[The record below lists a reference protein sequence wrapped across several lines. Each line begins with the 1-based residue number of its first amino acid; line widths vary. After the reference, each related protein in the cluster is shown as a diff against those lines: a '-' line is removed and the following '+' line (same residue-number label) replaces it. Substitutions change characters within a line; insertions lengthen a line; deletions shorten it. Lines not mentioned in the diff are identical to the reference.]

1 MRLSIYWSS
10 KMSSSASVK
19 LDTVTED
26 SKTRQSRGRSPPP
39 PSDAPSGEG
48 DGTGE
53 RAPSRGKMAQLVV
66 KGLGLN
72 VCVKDGSHQKGLSKG
87 AHELV
92 ERKVTTKT

>member
-26 SKTRQSRGRSPPP
+26 SKTRQSRRRSP